1 MNRAE
6 EILMQIDE
14 LEHELYKNH
23 NQFIKKNEI
32 IEGLKSEPDFI
43 ERHYYDL
50 KREDLK
56 TLVISAML
64 QLNGSQLMAMFN
76 DLEKRLVDYDELMT
90 QKEELEKRIEE
101 FKRK

>member
-1 MNRAE
+1 MNRSE

-14 LEHELYKNH
+14 FEHELYKNH